1 MVELVPAQ
9 ARTSGYSFAQAVAAA
24 VFGGF
29 TPAILTW
36 LNHSFDNNAM
46 VGAWLAGNAIIG
58 PGAALTIDK
67 RKVAAAQ
74 NDVLR

>member
-9 ARTSGYSFAQAVAAA
+9 ARTAGYAFAQAVSAA

-36 LNHSFDNNAM
+36 LDHSFNNNAM
-46 VGAWLAGNAIIG
+46 VGAWLAVNAAIG
-58 PGAALTIDK
+58 LVGALTMNKKKI
-67 RKVAAAQ
+67 AAAQ
-74 NDVLR
+74 HTRLQ